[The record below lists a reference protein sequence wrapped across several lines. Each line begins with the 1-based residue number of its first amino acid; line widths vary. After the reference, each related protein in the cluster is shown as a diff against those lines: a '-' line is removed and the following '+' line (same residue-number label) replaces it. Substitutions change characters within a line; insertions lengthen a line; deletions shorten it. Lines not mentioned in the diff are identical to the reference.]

1 MPRDESAI
9 GQEFD
14 VVVIGSGFGG
24 AAVALRLAQAG
35 RSVGILER
43 GKEYPAGR
51 GEITATG
58 HGTPTI
64 RHGHF
69 QIDVGFGMNVIR
81 GIGVGGGSL
90 HYFGVRLRAQPE
102 IFDMQGWPA
111 SINRNVLDP
120 YYDVAGDILKAE
132 PLQPNPVLGVP
143 ARSETFLAAAKKCRR
158 CQREP
163 HYVPIAVLTS
173 QEPVETPSGIPQT
186 PCVFCG
192 ECLIGCPPSAS
203 FKGNVN
209 ARALLTLNYLA
220 LAQQHKAQI
229 FPEHRVDRV
238 RKVADAFE
246 IDVTLRGEGPPNRH
260 GSLRSKQVVLS
271 AGTLGST
278 EILLKSQ
285 DTLPP
290 MSKKLGHHFSGN
302 GDFLVPKTKD
312 TVQDLQPK
320 SGPSITVGA
329 DFSTAD
335 YKIFIE
341 DLGKIPFLEAVFG
354 MKKDTDPDF
363 KRYELGYLGMGTDA
377 GNGVLA
383 MRDGRITLYWDPTD
397 SLPLYKEIIASLR
410 EMTQQLGGNYA
421 NPEGY
426 NAVTGT
432 GLITAHPLGGC
443 VMSDTE
449 RHGVVNPR
457 GEVHGVPGLFVAD
470 GSMIPTALATNPSY
484 TISALAER
492 VAFWMIH
499 GREMTGGDSDAP
511 PNK

>member
-1 MPRDESAI
+1 MSNNESAI

-35 RSVGILER
+35 RSVAILER
-43 GKEYPAGR
+43 GKEYPEGR

-58 HGTPTI
+58 HGSPTI

-69 QIDVGFGMNVIR
+69 QIDVGHGMNVIR

-90 HYFGVRLRAQPE
+90 HYYGVRLRAHPE
-102 IFDMQGWPA
+102 IFAMQGWPA

-120 YYDVAGDILKAE
+120 YYDLAGDVLKAE

-143 ARSETFLAAAKKCRR
+143 ARSEPFIAAAKNCRR
-158 CQREP
+158 CQGEP
-163 HYVPIAVLTS
+163 LYVPIAVLTS
-173 QEPVETPSGIPQT
+173 QEPVQTPSGIPQT

-220 LAQQHKAQI
+220 LAQQYKARI
-229 FPEHRVDRV
+229 FPEHRVERV
-238 RKVADAFE
+238 RKLADGFQV
-246 IDVTLRGEGPPNRH
+246 DVTLRGEEPPNRH
-260 GSLRSKQVVLS
+260 GSVHAKQVVLS

-290 MSKKLGHHFSGN
+290 LSKKLGHNFSGN

-341 DLGKIPFLEAVFG
+341 DLGRIPFMEMVFG
-354 MKKDTDPDF
+354 MNKDTDPNF
-363 KRYELGYLGMGTDA
+363 NPYEIGYAGMGTDA

-383 MRDGRITLYWDPTD
+383 LRDGRITLYWDPAD
-397 SLPLYKEIIASLR
+397 SLPLYGEIIASLK
-410 EMTQQLGGNYA
+410 EMSQQLGGDYA
-421 NPEGY
+421 NPVTY
-426 NAVTGT
+426 NPETGT

-443 VMSDTE
+443 IMADSE
-449 RHGVVNPR
+449 QIGVVTPR
-457 GEVHGVPGLFVAD
+457 GEVYGVPGLFVAD

-499 GREMTGGDSDAP
+499 GREMTDGDSDAP

>member
-1 MPRDESAI
+1 MSNNESAI
-9 GQEFD
+9 GREFD

-35 RSVGILER
+35 KSVGILER
-43 GKEYPAGR
+43 GKEYPTGR

-69 QIDVGFGMNVIR
+69 QIDVGYGMNVIR

-90 HYFGVRLRAQPE
+90 HYFGVRLRAHPE
-102 IFDMQGWPA
+102 IFTMKGWPG
-111 SINRNVLDP
+111 SVNRKVLDP
-120 YYDVAGDILKAE
+120 YYDLAGDILKAE
-132 PLQPNPVLGVP
+132 PCQPNPVLGLP
-143 ARSETFLAAAKKCRR
+143 ARSEAFMAAAKNCTR

-163 HYVPIAVLTS
+163 HFVPIAVLTS
-173 QEPVETPSGIPQT
+173 QEPVQTPAGVPQT
-186 PCVFCG
+186 PCVYCG

-203 FKGNVN
+203 FNGNVN

-238 RKVADAFE
+238 RKVAAGFE
-246 IDVTLRGEGPPNRH
+246 VDVTIRGEGQPNPH
-260 GSLRSKQVVLS
+260 GSLRAKQVVLA

-278 EILLKSQ
+278 EVLLKSQ
-285 DTLPP
+285 QTLPP
-290 MSKKLGHHFSGN
+290 MSKELGQHFSGN

-341 DLGKIPFLEAVFG
+341 DLGKIPFMEAVFG
-354 MKKDTDPDF
+354 MKPDSDPDF

-397 SLPLYKEIIASLR
+397 SLPLYKELTASLK
-410 EMTQQLGGNYA
+410 ELSQQLGGNYSKPA
-421 NPEGY
+421 NY
-426 NAVTGT
+426 NPVTGT

-443 VMSDTE
+443 VMGDTTGA
-449 RHGVVNPR
+449 GVVNPQ

-470 GSMIPTALATNPSY
+470 GSIIPTALATNPSY

-499 GREMTGGDSDAP
+499 NREMTDGDSDTP